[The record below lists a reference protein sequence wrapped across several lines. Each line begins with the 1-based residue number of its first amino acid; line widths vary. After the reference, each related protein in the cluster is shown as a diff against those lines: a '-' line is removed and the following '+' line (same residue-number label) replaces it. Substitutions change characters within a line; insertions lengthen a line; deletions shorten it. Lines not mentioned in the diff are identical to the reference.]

1 MTAILRDMTD
11 RANLIG
17 RIFLVTL
24 ITLSI
29 FFTSGK
35 TIKAYHGQ
43 EMVIKLSSVY
53 FTALTE
59 SGKHQVKAIINY
71 TVSNSSLA
79 GQKINAV
86 MKVYSVNTTLL
97 KTTSFPNGVVINRT
111 GTLQLLTNLADLSQ
125 NVISVITVTNID
137 KTVPLSNT
145 LNVSLHLGQTIE

>member
-1 MTAILRDMTD
+1 MTD

-17 RIFLVTL
+17 TVFLVTL
-24 ITLSI
+24 ITLNL

-43 EMVIKLSSVY
+43 EIVIKLSSAY

-59 SGKHQVKAIINY
+59 SGKHQVKTIINY

-111 GTLQLLTNLADLSQ
+111 GNLQLLTNIADLSQ
-125 NVISVITVTNID
+125 NVISVTTLTNID
-137 KTVPLSNT
+137 KTLPFSNSV
-145 LNVSLHLGQTIE
+145 NVSLHLGQTIQKGNTTS